1 MTTKTL
7 TMLLI
12 EDDPY
17 YKLFTDATLEQ
28 SEVFNQAYYVKDA
41 QECFDYLWREQK
53 YGDPRISP
61 RPNLILLNLDMLNAQ
76 ELLEQIEANSDL
88 LAIPIVLLSKAPHKR
103 KAYYKIRNL
112 PVCKNPLSLSGLSQL
127 LEIIDN
133 HLNHD
138 SLS

>member
-1 MTTKTL
+1 
-7 TMLLI
+7 MLLI
-12 EDDPY
+12 EDDLY
-17 YKLFTDATLEQ
+17 YQLFTDATLEQ

-61 RPNLILLNLDMLNAQ
+61 RPNLILLNLDIVNAQ
-76 ELLEQIEANSDL
+76 PLLEQIEANSDL
-88 LAIPIVLLSKAPHKR
+88 RAIPIALLSKAPHKS
-103 KAYYKIRNL
+103 KIYYKIRNL
-112 PVCKNPLSLSGLSQL
+112 PILKNPLSLSGLSQL
-127 LEIIDN
+127 LDLMDN